1 MKQASS
7 TLIELTEAVYDL
19 EMEDGAWIPNLLQVG
34 LPILDHGLGVAAIAY
49 TRDSSATDFIV
60 HQKFAASGAPN
71 LVRRLDRVA
80 SEVPREVYRE
90 LLRPGLISTLSDVA
104 ADYPECLEAY
114 ARHIDGCRDVFGMT
128 SVDPNGLGILLIAFL
143 PEVTRLKG
151 RERELW
157 QMLGAHVAAGHR
169 LRRAMVTT
177 ESSTGLPHEA
187 EAVIDPTRLQLTDAA
202 GLAQNKE
209 AVDALR
215 EAAVRIDR
223 ARGKTRKSDP
233 GGALEMWK
241 SLTQGRWSLVD
252 WFDSD
257 DRRFVL
263 ALPNAPHVTDPR
275 GLSERES
282 LVATYAMHGDSL
294 KLIGYRLGVSK
305 TSVSATLKSVMRKL
319 GVKTRAQRSERFR
332 AFEPSAERHDHRFR
346 PPPARRA
353 EADRATPW

>member
-34 LPILDHGLGVAAIAY
+34 LPILDHGLGVAAAAY
-49 TRDSSATDFIV
+49 TRDPSSSDFIV
-60 HQKFAASGAPN
+60 HQKFAASGPPDLTA
-71 LVRRLDRVA
+71 RIDRAA
-80 SEVPREVYRE
+80 SEWPREVYSA
-90 LLRPGLISTLSDVA
+90 LMRPGLISTLSDLT
-104 ADYPECLEAY
+104 ADHPECLEAY
-114 ARHIDGCRDVFGMT
+114 ARHVDGCRDVFGMT
-128 SVDPNGLGILLIAFL
+128 AVDPNGLGVVVVALLT
-143 PEVTRLKG
+143 EVTTLKG

-157 QMLGAHVAAGHR
+157 QMVGAHVAAGHR

-233 GGALEMWK
+233 AGALEMWK
-241 SLTQGRWSLVD
+241 SLTHGRWSLVD

-305 TSVSATLKSVMRKL
+305 TSVSAALKRVMRKL
-319 GVKTRAQRSERFR
+319 GVKTRAQLIERFR
-332 AFEPSAERHDHRFR
+332 AFERSP
-346 PPPARRA
+346 
-353 EADRATPW
+353 